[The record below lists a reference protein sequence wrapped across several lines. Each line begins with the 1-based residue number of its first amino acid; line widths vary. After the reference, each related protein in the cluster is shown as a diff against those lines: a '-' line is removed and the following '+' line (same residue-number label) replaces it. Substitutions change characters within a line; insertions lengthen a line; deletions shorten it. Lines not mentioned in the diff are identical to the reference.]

1 MNDNNNITDSKKSPF
16 GKRSSAPANLGVSNS
31 KNAQNQAPPSGGWGV
46 SSLLRPNIANLKP
59 YSSAR
64 DEFSGSA
71 SVFLDAN
78 ENPYDTGY
86 NRYPDPYQQ
95 EVKAK
100 IASIKGVK
108 SEQIF
113 LGNGSDEPID
123 LLFRA
128 FCNPGVD
135 NVVAIEPSYG
145 MYTVSA
151 DVNDVQVRKV
161 LLDENY
167 QIDADKLLAAT
178 DDKTKLLFL
187 CSPNNPTANNLDRA
201 EILKVINGF
210 AGLVVVDEAYIDF
223 APGTTL
229 LSELDNYPNLV
240 VLQTFSK
247 AWGLAGIRLGMAFAS
262 DEIIKVLS
270 RIKYPYNINALTQE
284 RVLQSLNNEAEKNS
298 WVKTIIEERGKLA
311 EELKQFSF
319 VEKIYPSDANFLLVK
334 MTDARKKFEYLMD
347 QGVIVRDRSKVA
359 LCEDSLRITVGSP
372 EENKELIEKLKELI
386 LNKK

>member
-1 MNDNNNITDSKKSPF
+1 MNDNNN
-16 GKRSSAPANLGVSNS
+16 
-31 KNAQNQAPPSGGWGV
+31 NAVTQAPPSGGWGV
-46 SSLLRPNIANLKP
+46 EFLLRPNIANLKP

-100 IASIKGVK
+100 IATIKGVRA
-108 SEQIF
+108 EQIF

-151 DVNDVQVRKV
+151 DVNDVEVRKV
-161 LLDENY
+161 LLNESY
-167 QIDADKLLAAT
+167 QIKADKLLAAT
-178 DDKTKLLFL
+178 DEQSKLIFL
-187 CSPNNPTANNLDRA
+187 CSPNNPTANNLDRN

-210 AGLVVVDEAYIDF
+210 KGLVVVDEAYIDF

-229 LSELDNYPNLV
+229 LTDLDNHPNLV

-262 DEIIKVLS
+262 PEIIKVLS
-270 RIKYPYNINALTQE
+270 RIKYPYNINALTQQ
-284 RVLQSLNNEAEKNS
+284 RVLQSLANEEEKNK
-298 WVKTIIEERGKLA
+298 WVETIITERAKLA
-311 EELKQFSF
+311 EELKQFPF
-319 VEKIYPSDANFLLVK
+319 VQKIYPSDANFLLVK
-334 MTDARKKFEYLMD
+334 MEGAREKFEYLMNC
-347 QGVIVRDRSKVA
+347 GVIVRDRSKVA
-359 LCEDSLRITVGSP
+359 LCENSLRITVGSP
-372 EENKELIEKLKELI
+372 DENRELIEKLKELHP
-386 LNKK
+386 